1 MGTFIN
7 RPIDGKDKLKI
18 MHLEFPGFHPKD
30 AHNKVMLILTDTGV
44 EYLNL
49 DTQAFLFIAYR
60 NIAGYSGWIPN
71 YGSIHIY
78 SNNSKLNIHL
88 NFGEDVA
95 ENYLKQIRE
104 VLQEQTSY

>member
-1 MGTFIN
+1 M
-7 RPIDGKDKLKI
+7 KLN
-18 MHLEFPGFHPKD
+18 FPGFHPKD
-30 AHNKVMLILTDTGV
+30 INNKVMLLLTDTGV

-78 SNNSKLNIHL
+78 SNNPNLTIHL
-88 NFGEDVA
+88 NFAEDVA
-95 ENYLKQIRE
+95 KDYLKQIRDVIKE
-104 VLQEQTSY
+104 RTSSLSASAQKS